1 MANDLLYSVEKL
13 PSARLLVGSGS
24 ACEEAAHADWVLATS
39 ESAVTARRA
48 VARLFHSL
56 GPGAGMMVPS
66 ASTREATA

>member
-1 MANDLLYSVEKL
+1 VANDLLYSVEKL

-24 ACEEAAHADWVLATS
+24 ACDAAHADWVLATS
-39 ESAVTARRA
+39 ESVVTARRA